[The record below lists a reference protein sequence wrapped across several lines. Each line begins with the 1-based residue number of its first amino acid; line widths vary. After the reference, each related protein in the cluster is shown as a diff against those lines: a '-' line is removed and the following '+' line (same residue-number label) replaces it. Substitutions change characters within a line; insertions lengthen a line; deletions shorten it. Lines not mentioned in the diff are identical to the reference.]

1 MDHHRESEQLVET
14 AISVLMDQFDLDRD
28 SFFLVVTKEGK
39 EATKAFGDQTVIGEL
54 SIRSVVPFINQV
66 VSSLCEMLAINPHI
80 FINRYIVGH
89 FVDHDRTNFT
99 GSMYV
104 PPERMEELLDDPIE
118 ADPEPQEEEDSYVY
132 NDRMT
137 DIEN

>member
-1 MDHHRESEQLVET
+1 MNHHSESEQLVET
-14 AISVLMDQFDLDRD
+14 AVSVLMEQFDLDRD

-39 EATKAFGDQTVIGEL
+39 EAKSAFGDQTVIGEL

-66 VSSLCEMLAINPHI
+66 ISSLCEMLSINPHI

-89 FVDHDRTNFT
+89 FVDHDRANFT

-104 PPERMEELLDDPIE
+104 PPDRMEELLDDPLE
-118 ADPEPQEEEDSYVY
+118 VEPETQEDEDGYVY
-132 NDRMT
+132 NPHMT